1 MKPGPLYKGFELML
15 SEGRVKDAPNLTN
28 YDDFIKFLSTYKY
41 HYRTLNI
48 KDLTKLEYYLYVDS
62 NNNYIKKEN
71 IKKY

>member
-1 MKPGPLYKGFELML
+1 MFIYIPSYNFCIC
-15 SEGRVKDAPNLTN
+15 ATTH
-28 YDDFIKFLSTYKY
+28 FIKILSTYKY